1 MKDKIVK
8 ELQQFF
14 SSVQKK
20 KAVVGLSGGIDSAVT
35 LSLTVLALGKEN
47 VTAIFMPE
55 VHLTSD
61 QNKDDALHLAKSL
74 GVAIETV
81 PINSFIDA
89 SRHLPWLQS
98 RLAAINL
105 KPRIRM
111 MILYHYANAHDAIV
125 VGTSNKSE
133 IYLGYGTKHGD
144 CAADI
149 LPIGDLYK
157 GEVIHLAKELGIPY
171 SIISK
176 KPSAELYPGQT
187 DEDEMG
193 ITYHEAD
200 AILQDHLDYDIRK
213 EQLVEK
219 YGEKNVNLV
228 FSRMST
234 HEHKRVLPTIIKKSK
249 TGLFIGRFQPF
260 HLGHLD
266 AIKQI
271 AKECDTIIIAIGSAQ
286 YASTPDN
293 PLSYQERKKLIEEV
307 LGNRWKY
314 TLFPVED
321 VHQAQSWVEHINLKV
336 PKYDYVFTSNGFVED
351 LFSEQGIPVKRL
363 KFNVKISGEEIRNM
377 INERNENWKQFVPRE
392 AVKYFNRK
400 NVHI

>member
-1 MKDKIVK
+1 MR
-8 ELQQFF
+8 
-14 SSVQKK
+14 
-20 KAVVGLSGGIDSAVT
+20 T
-35 LSLTVLALGKEN
+35 
-47 VTAIFMPE
+47 
-55 VHLTSD
+55 
-61 QNKDDALHLAKSL
+61 
-74 GVAIETV
+74 
-81 PINSFIDA
+81 
-89 SRHLPWLQS
+89 R
-98 RLAAINL
+98 
-105 KPRIRM
+105 
-111 MILYHYANAHDAIV
+111 
-125 VGTSNKSE
+125 NKSE
-133 IYLGYGTKHGD
+133 INLGYGTKHGD

-157 GEVIHLAKELGIPY
+157 GEVIQLAKELGIPS
-171 SIISK
+171 SIINK

-193 ITYHEAD
+193 ITYREAD
-200 AILQDHLDYDIRK
+200 AILQDCLDYDGRK
-213 EQLVEK
+213 EHLIEK

-400 NVHI
+400 N